1 VVFYKDPSHSL
12 ASTYSTDDDGNKTT
26 YAQHYTEVIR
36 KTIDIIE
43 VNGGTPNSSFNIR
56 YDGEKGDFVYDFNTG
71 DPAVFQR
78 RLELWL
84 KNMSIPESRR
94 SYTPKEMYWYL
105 MDRYGVPFDVAFEE
119 ARQVLSVWQQVQMSS
134 YRSYNPV
141 EVAKSVNMDTVAA
154 IEMKS
159 IELDGMQIRES
170 NVRVYPKKTLAAHII
185 GYMGRMLDEGTI
197 IEMKEVGYTQ
207 EDLIGIYGI
216 EATMEYELSANLD
229 SRTGTRVVEVNSRGK
244 IISEVSVTAPKDGNS
259 VVLTIDTG
267 LQKKAEDALEQNI
280 KEIQSVQQSQYNQNK
295 EEYDREIRE
304 RGGAPIKFAEVG
316 AAVVMQVQTG
326 EVLALTSYPSFDL
339 NIFTGGLTN
348 EEYAVISEDTRN
360 PLFNKAISSRATP
373 GSIFKMVTAVAGLME
388 EVITL
393 NTIINDEGLWPVESG
408 EAPSCWVYPHIQEHQ
423 NQTIIQ
429 GLQNSC
435 NFFFFTVA
443 QGLRI
448 ERLHNWASQLG
459 LDSKTNIE
467 LTGEVTGQVAIQDSL
482 YNPERAPTGTA
493 LAVYYRIKEILKE
506 ACDKNKITHDEE
518 VYENAALELMSLAT
532 DNQPENGPDIRAILK
547 NDLDLTVTQIL
558 NVPYQRYDEQ
568 INERLLEITWN
579 SVDTVLT
586 GIGQSVTL
594 VTPIEVVRYVS
605 ALVNGGNVYDARLV
619 KSILSPEGEI
629 IEEMRPQLI
638 RQLNIRQEY
647 IDAIRAGM
655 KNVVSM
661 EDGGTAA
668 KYFNDFKYVDQIA
681 GKTGTAQVSQ
691 IDLENNAWFVAFAPY
706 EQPEIAVVVY
716 IPNGYSAGYATY
728 TAREIIEY
736 YLDNKTVAEQPP
748 VVPAPNGLTP

>member
-1 VVFYKDPSHSL
+1 MKRFFQNRYLVLGATIAFLFVVLVIRLFDLQWQNGAEYAASAAQGLEKYLRITGSRGKIFDRNGVPLAYDQNSYTVVFYKDPSHSL

-326 EVLALTSYPSFDL
+326 EVLALTS
-339 NIFTGGLTN
+339 
-348 EEYAVISEDTRN
+348 E
-360 PLFNKAISSRATP
+360 
-373 GSIFKMVTAVAGLME
+373 
-388 EVITL
+388 
-393 NTIINDEGLWPVESG
+393 
-408 EAPSCWVYPHIQEHQ
+408 HIH
-423 NQTIIQ
+423 
-429 GLQNSC
+429 GRS
-435 NFFFFTVA
+435 
-443 QGLRI
+443 
-448 ERLHNWASQLG
+448 
-459 LDSKTNIE
+459 
-467 LTGEVTGQVAIQDSL
+467 
-482 YNPERAPTGTA
+482 
-493 LAVYYRIKEILKE
+493 
-506 ACDKNKITHDEE
+506 
-518 VYENAALELMSLAT
+518 
-532 DNQPENGPDIRAILK
+532 
-547 NDLDLTVTQIL
+547 
-558 NVPYQRYDEQ
+558 YQ
-568 INERLLEITWN
+568 
-579 SVDTVLT
+579 
-586 GIGQSVTL
+586 
-594 VTPIEVVRYVS
+594 
-605 ALVNGGNVYDARLV
+605 
-619 KSILSPEGEI
+619 
-629 IEEMRPQLI
+629 
-638 RQLNIRQEY
+638 
-647 IDAIRAGM
+647 
-655 KNVVSM
+655 
-661 EDGGTAA
+661 
-668 KYFNDFKYVDQIA
+668 
-681 GKTGTAQVSQ
+681 
-691 IDLENNAWFVAFAPY
+691 
-706 EQPEIAVVVY
+706 
-716 IPNGYSAGYATY
+716 
-728 TAREIIEY
+728 
-736 YLDNKTVAEQPP
+736 
-748 VVPAPNGLTP
+748 